1 MFLNSQIFMYSLSII
16 IVLLNPKPFKK
27 YSARWTYVRAVSS
40 LVFQAVEF
48 NSGKRFFSNRKFGL
62 INLCAIIVVGSLL
75 VSANVFL
82 LMKELE
88 DEEKIQVHNSV

>member
-1 MFLNSQIFMYSLSII
+1 MYSLSII

-27 YSARWTYVRAVSS
+27 DSARWTYVRAVSS
-40 LVFQAVEF
+40 LVILLAAALVFQAVEF
-48 NSGKRFFSNRKFGL
+48 NSGKGFFSNRKFGL

-75 VSANVFL
+75 VSANVFP

-88 DEEKIQVHNSV
+88 DEEMSQVHNSV